1 MNGLFFEDSD
11 RRSLLWNQVARLGI
25 EHENREIHNKILDG
39 RAEVYL
45 GPEASQPIRET
56 MS

>member
-1 MNGLFFEDSD
+1 M
-11 RRSLLWNQVARLGI
+11 GI
-25 EHENREIHNKILDG
+25 EHENREMHMKILDG
-39 RAEVYL
+39 RAEVCP